1 MNSTEATTNIVS
13 EMPTIE
19 NEEQMTIEA
28 DKMCLVA
35 GRKFSNKERLEKMYG
50 VRVNVPAKGAGSQV
64 VIKGPA
70 DMVSAAKR
78 DIEESVSF
86 ETNFFIGK
94 EFVRLIIGPKGE
106 RIESLRKEKNVK
118 INNSAQGEIKLCG
131 KKIGCEAAKEAIESI
146 IKNASIVSFFVE
158 KGYLG
163 VIIGRKGDYRLGL
176 EKAHNVGI
184 DLNQEDGKIVIVGKK
199 SDCEACKKTIESMIE
214 KKKAEHLEKFYVPA
228 HLLGFVVG
236 WNFSKV
242 KRIES
247 AYNVQVS
254 LPSAKNGVQEIWVK
268 GKSAEDVSCAKKD
281 IMDNLPWK
289 LVLAVDKNCYGSI
302 IGRGGENVQRLRRE
316 YGVKIDLKGGYA
328 IIDGRKSRA
337 EAAGEAIDT
346 ILSTQHKDGDAAANA
361 E

>member
-1 MNSTEATTNIVS
+1 MNSTEATITTVS
-13 EMPTIE
+13 KMPTIIKE
-19 NEEQMTIEA
+19 MSIEA

-35 GRKFSNKERLEKMYG
+35 GHKFSNVKRLEEMYG
-50 VRVNVPAKGAGSQV
+50 VRVKVPAKGAGSKI
-64 VIKGPA
+64 VIEGPA
-70 DMVSAAKR
+70 DMVSAAKK
-78 DIEESVSF
+78 DIEESISF
-86 ETNFFIGK
+86 GTSFFIEK
-94 EFVRLIIGPKGE
+94 EFIRLIIGPKGE

-118 INNSAQGEIKLCG
+118 IDISAEGEVKLFG

-158 KGYLG
+158 KGYFG
-163 VIIGRKGDYRLGL
+163 TIIGREGNCRLGL
-176 EKAHNVGI
+176 QKAHNVGI
-184 DLNQEDGKIVIVGKK
+184 ELNQVVVVGKK

-214 KKKAEHLEKFYVPA
+214 KKKVIEPGAWMEKFYVPA
-228 HLLGFVVG
+228 HLLGSIVG
-236 WNFSKV
+236 MNGSNV

-247 AYNVQVS
+247 KYDVQVS
-254 LPSAKNGVQEIWVK
+254 LPSAKNGRSEIWVK
-268 GKSAEDVSCAKKD
+268 GKSTEDVSSAKKD
-281 IMDNLPWK
+281 IMDNLPWE

-346 ILSTQHKDGDAAANA
+346 ILSTQRKDGDAAANA